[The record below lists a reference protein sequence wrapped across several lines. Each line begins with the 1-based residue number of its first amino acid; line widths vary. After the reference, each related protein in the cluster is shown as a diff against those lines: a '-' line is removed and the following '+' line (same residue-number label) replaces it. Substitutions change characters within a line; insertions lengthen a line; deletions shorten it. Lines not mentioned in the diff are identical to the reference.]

1 MDSQKQERIGNILI
15 VDDQPHNLGVL
26 SDLLTLN
33 HYKVRCAISG
43 AMALKAIKVDPPDL
57 VLLDIFM
64 PEMDGYEVCRLLKQ
78 DAKHQNIP
86 VIFLSALGEA
96 DDKVKAFDVGG
107 VDYVTKPF
115 QPTEVLARIRN
126 QLALRF
132 CQAEIVQLNASL
144 ELKVEQ
150 RTAELRAE
158 VEKRQI
164 AQERLLYLATHDP
177 LTKLPNRASLMQ
189 KIYDLLAR
197 NQTESGH
204 RFGLLFL
211 DLDRFKVIN
220 DSLGH
225 IIGDQL
231 LFSVAQRLQQVI
243 PQHSFVAR
251 LGGDEFTLL
260 IEDFEY
266 EQDLIII
273 FETIR
278 DAIKEV
284 FLIDDMELFIDVS
297 AGICYQSRNYEKPEH
312 LLRDADTAMYHAKS
326 EKSGYKVF
334 NASMHLEAVAE
345 FSLQTELAKTVK
357 TLSLKKPQPGPIL
370 PYYQPIISLKTGE
383 ITGFETLARWHH
395 PSQGWISPGNF
406 IPIAE
411 KTGLIFPISLFIF
424 KLACHQLITW
434 KQQGLITPLARIS
447 VNLSAKHF
455 MQDDLIEQIDRLLLD
470 TGLPGGALKLEI
482 TEGSLIRN
490 EAEAIEI
497 LEALRDREIELAIDD
512 FGTGYSSLSYLYRF
526 PVKTLKLDQSF
537 ICDLD
542 KPNTGQRAEIVKTV
556 IHLAHTLG
564 MEVVAEG
571 IETAQQTK
579 ILQDIGCD
587 LGQGYWFAR
596 PSGAAEIE
604 KFLQTQTTIAPLNE
618 QQYPVD

>member
-78 DAKHQNIP
+78 DVQHQNIP

-115 QPTEVLARIRN
+115 QPAEVLARIRN

-132 CQAEIVQLNASL
+132 CQAEIVQLNANL

-158 VEKRQI
+158 VEKRQV

-197 NQTESGH
+197 HQTEPEH

-231 LFSVAQRLQQVI
+231 LISVAQRLQQVI
-243 PQHSFVAR
+243 PQNSFVAR

-260 IEDFEY
+260 IEDFEQ
-266 EQDLIII
+266 EQSLITI

-297 AGICYQSRNYEKPEH
+297 AGICYQSHNYEKPEH
-312 LLRDADTAMYHAKS
+312 ILRDADTAMYHAKS

-334 NASMHLEAVAE
+334 NSSMHLEAVAE

-357 TLSLKKPQPGPIL
+357 TLSLKNPQPGPIL

-395 PSQGWISPGNF
+395 PTQGWIAPGNF
-406 IPIAE
+406 IPLAE

-424 KLACHQLITW
+424 KLACRQLLTW
-434 KQQGLITPLARIS
+434 KQQGLITPLTRIS

-455 MQDDLIEQIDRLLLD
+455 MQEDLLEQIDRLLSD
-470 TGLPGGALKLEI
+470 TGLPGEALKIEI

-490 EAEAIEI
+490 EAAAIAI
-497 LEALRDREIELAIDD
+497 LEALRTRQIELAIDD

-537 ICDLD
+537 ICDLEN
-542 KPNTGQRAEIVKTV
+542 PHTNQRAEIVKTV

-571 IETAQQTK
+571 IETEQQTK

-587 LGQGYWFAR
+587 LGQGYWLAY
-596 PSGAAEIE
+596 PNNAAEIE
-604 KFLQTQTTIAPLNE
+604 KFLQAQPSFETLNS
-618 QQYPVD
+618 